1 MRACTVCLSESLNC
15 VWAGACVHCVY
26 ALRLVMK
33 ALLITTLMEDNNN
46 NKEQQQR
53 TTTRHNQS
61 WPCCCQSISN
71 RQRRI
76 FACQSQGEPSPVW
89 TLQTAAGSTS
99 RQQAAAAV
107 GITRHL
113 TILPR
118 RVITTGHA
126 ECRRLIDRWLD
137 RALIMIRYD
146 RKFMYCACVDCQLF
160 RHNYSNG

>member
-1 MRACTVCLSESLNC
+1 MR
-15 VWAGACVHCVY
+15 
-26 ALRLVMK
+26 ALRLRI
-33 ALLITTLMEDNNN
+33 APCNEGIAHYNTDGGQQQQQATTTN